1 MRQWTSEQLQ
11 CIEARGGTLLVS
23 AAAGSGKTSVLVERI
38 VRRIT
43 APADGT
49 DVDRLLVVT
58 FTKAAAAEM
67 KQRLSAELSRLIAER
82 PEDLRLQRQ
91 LMLLP
96 RANISTVHG
105 FCSALLREHFHL
117 LDLSPQFKV
126 AEESETAL
134 LRQEAVTEV
143 LEECYGEKEPAFLE
157 LASLLSSSRN
167 DKGLIQAVERI
178 YGFIQSHPF
187 PDRWLEEQERAY
199 AAGTPVAETI
209 WGLARPR
216 PDSRYAAVRGR
227 AAGQGRRTGR
237 RRGKNGGGLWPG
249 PAGKPGG
256 T

>member
-1 MRQWTSEQLQ
+1 MRQWTSEQRQ

-43 APADGT
+43 DPADGT

-126 AEESETAL
+126 AEESETTL
-134 LRQEAVTEV
+134 QRQEAVTKV
-143 LEECYGEKEPAFLE
+143 LEE
-157 LASLLSSSRN
+157 
-167 DKGLIQAVERI
+167 
-178 YGFIQSHPF
+178 
-187 PDRWLEEQERAY
+187 
-199 AAGTPVAETI
+199 
-209 WGLARPR
+209 
-216 PDSRYAAVRGR
+216 
-227 AAGQGRRTGR
+227 
-237 RRGKNGGGLWPG
+237 
-249 PAGKPGG
+249 
-256 T
+256 